1 MAVDK
6 IRMRLNAVK
15 MNSLPVG
22 VVMRDKK
29 TGEFNAE
36 VVDFFVEELETMVVL
51 KVLES
56 DTNFPTETGEFTT
69 KVKNIKEVNKVESV
83 E

>member
-6 IRMRLNAVK
+6 IRMRLNIMK
-15 MNSLPVG
+15 MNSLPVEI
-22 VVMRDKK
+22 VMRDKK
-29 TGEFNAE
+29 IGKFNAE